1 MEARP
6 SAPQSARLAEKIPRL
21 EKILIT
27 SQLQRR
33 AIISIAISA
42 VFLPAS
48 PAFSQSFDHSYG
60 AWDTL
65 LKKHVKWLP
74 DNKQSR
80 VNYKGFAADRAEL
93 KKVLEGFSA
102 LSMAQ
107 FNAFSKEQQQ
117 AFLINAYNAFTV
129 EHILSK
135 YPDLKSIKDLGSIVQ
150 SAWKKKF
157 FTLLGEERHLDW
169 IEHEQ
174 LRPKYAEPR
183 VHVAVNCASIG
194 CPALFP
200 EAFTAPKLDAM
211 LEDGMRRFL
220 GDRSRNKYEGG
231 KLQVSN
237 IFKWFKEDFEK
248 GNKGFSKVEDVF
260 AKYADLLTPDET
272 ARNQLKAKTV
282 SISHLDYD
290 WSLNDLGR

>member
-1 MEARP
+1 MVTN
-6 SAPQSARLAEKIPRL
+6 LK
-21 EKILIT
+21 
-27 SQLQRR
+27 RR
-33 AIISIAISA
+33 TIISIAFCA
-42 VFLPAS
+42 AFLPATS
-48 PAFSQSFDHSYG
+48 AFSQNIDHSYA
-60 AWDTL
+60 AWDAL

-80 VNYKGFAADRAEL
+80 ANYKGFAADRAEL

-102 LSMAQ
+102 VSMAQ
-107 FNAFSKEQQQ
+107 FGAFSKDQQQ
-117 AFLINAYNAFTV
+117 VFLINAYNAFTV

-135 YPDLKSIKDLGSIVQ
+135 YPDLKSIKDLGSLVQ

-174 LRPKYAEPR
+174 LRPKYTEPR
-183 VHVAVNCASIG
+183 IHVAVNCASIG

-211 LEDGMRRFL
+211 LEDGMRRFI
-220 GDRSRNKYEGG
+220 GDRTRNRYDNG

-248 GNKGFSKVEDVF
+248 GNKGFGKVEDVF
-260 AKYADLLTPDET
+260 AKYADLLTTDET
-272 ARNQLKAKTV
+272 ARNQIKAKSI

-290 WSLNDLGR
+290 WSLNDTGK